1 MSTKQRYAL
10 IDSNKK
16 VNLENPLC
24 PDESRILTDILK
36 NHPLKFKISASSSVP
51 WIYLGIALGRL
62 SLLFKESNNTDSLSQ
77 IHKAD
82 RKSKCI
88 IGMKIQDWMITNEMK
103 FMENYWLYA
112 EVFSVDVLMTQSQP
126 IESTQGTHRT
136 TSAPRLPNHVVAEG
150 ESKLEP
156 TQNVE
161 KVKEHLIATEIEK
174 LVEGSENV
182 EETVE
187 VTSSPLRNDD
197 NQNDPGTRLDP
208 RSDKE
213 SPEVENISD
222 ISQPV
227 NVIEEEEESAEDDYE
242 LRRRE
247 KGKHLEEIRNTPS
260 PTIIRSPKIP
270 TNLLQGHYGYL
281 FEHLSAKFMPR
292 RKFNVLAK
300 NLEDIMM
307 ESLPK
312 LVDEHIK
319 KILQSQVPLHVA

>member
-16 VNLENPLC
+16 VDLENSLC

-36 NHPLKFKISASSSVP
+36 NPPLRFSISASSSVP
-51 WIYLGIALGRL
+51 WIYLGTIFHLPQVTDNHHDHFIPALTFSKMVPFYINDLDFTPELRLTSNFKTTGLLQPWL

-82 RKSKCI
+82 RNSKGI
-88 IGMKIQDWMITNEMK
+88 VGMKILDWMITNELK
-103 FMENYWLYA
+103 FIENYRLYA
-112 EVFSVDVLMTQSQP
+112 EVFGVDVPT
-126 IESTQGTHRT
+126 TH
-136 TSAPRLPNHVVAEG
+136 LAEQKSH
-150 ESKLEP
+150 EELEA

-174 LVEGSENV
+174 LIKGSENV

-197 NQNDPGTRLDP
+197 NQNDPRTRLEP

-213 SPEVENISD
+213 SLEVENISD

-227 NVIEEEEESAEDDYE
+227 NVIEEEEELAEDDYE

-260 PTIIRSPKIP
+260 PIIIRSPRIP
-270 TNLLQGHYGYL
+270 TNL
-281 FEHLSAKFMPR
+281 
-292 RKFNVLAK
+292 
-300 NLEDIMM
+300 I
-307 ESLPK
+307 SLDTEK
-312 LVDEHIK
+312 L
-319 KILQSQVPLHVA
+319 